1 MKQKKNINSDFNKA
15 LLTNLMEFY
24 KNELHIQLLLQYING
39 YKDKKNKINIS
50 LRLIDWFI
58 IYYSKINDIT
68 IKQNKDKKV
77 QLFHIYTSYKQQL
90 KSYSKELFDPF
101 RRNNK
106 IHFTITI
113 NDKIH
118 NVSTTLGQLNFF
130 RWLIENNIFDY
141 IINNYQIIDKAL
153 DKYQKEKSQP
163 KVKELKDKITK
174 PKQTKKIVNELT
186 VIKKKHNINF

>member
-24 KNELHIQLLLQYING
+24 KNEQNIQLLLQYING

-50 LRLIDWFI
+50 LRLIDWFV

-113 NDKIH
+113 NDKVN

-153 DKYQKEKSQP
+153 DKYQKEKLEP
-163 KVKELKDKITK
+163 KSNELKDKITK

-186 VIKKKHNINF
+186 VIKKIHNIKF